1 MKKFNLKKC
10 GKSNKGITLIALII
24 TIIVLLILAGIT
36 INALTGSDS
45 APAKANEAEQK
56 NDIGTAKDQI
66 GITAVNAKT
75 EAYETAYVGN
85 SVTSTAASTTVGQA
99 VIDEVKAYNG
109 KTQGKASIEVTQA
122 ETNSIKGDATITIT
136 TRDFEVEGT
145 ITIQDGLLTWGEIE
159 ENVPGIKITGV
170 PTSLDKGKYVDLG
183 IKRRDVTGDVTW
195 TSGTTSVATVDSNTG
210 RVTGV
215 AAGTSIITANVAGT
229 TYTAQCT
236 ITVVLPEQ
244 VIGQYVDLGTNIL
257 GNGTTKDWRI
267 LSKKSSGTWVI
278 LADYMPNNYK
288 PSGEANS
295 TIGTIGLQTS
305 GTYNVYSS
313 TNRNTLLAG
322 LNYDGN
328 QTSAATW
335 KKLIPSETLRNK
347 ADVRGAVTGDI
358 LMASYNEKY
367 ETNLD
372 YTSGSSARFY
382 KDRSDSSKGYDDL
395 YVPHNEVYNN
405 ECYGYWLASPHAS
418 NTNNVWFVY
427 CVGFPDNG
435 YYYGTSRGVR
445 PAVYLGSN
453 VTLTKTGTGENT
465 VWTAQ

>member
-1 MKKFNLKKC
+1 M
-10 GKSNKGITLIALII
+10 
-24 TIIVLLILAGIT
+24 
-36 INALTGSDS
+36 
-45 APAKANEAEQK
+45 
-56 NDIGTAKDQI
+56 
-66 GITAVNAKT
+66 
-75 EAYETAYVGN
+75 
-85 SVTSTAASTTVGQA
+85 
-99 VIDEVKAYNG
+99 
-109 KTQGKASIEVTQA
+109 
-122 ETNSIKGDATITIT
+122 
-136 TRDFEVEGT
+136 
-145 ITIQDGLLTWGEIE
+145 TWGEIE
-159 ENVPGIKITGV
+159 ELKPGIKITGV

-215 AAGTSIITANVAGT
+215 AAGTSIITASVAGT

-236 ITVVLPEQ
+236 ITVVIPEQ

-267 LSKKSSGTWVI
+267 LSKNSSGTWVI

-313 TNRNTLLAG
+313 TNRDTLLAG

-335 KKLIPSETLRNK
+335 KKIIPSETLRNK
-347 ADVRGAVTGDI
+347 ADVRGTVTGDI

-367 ETNLD
+367 GTNLN
-372 YTSGSSARFY
+372 YTSGSSTRFY

-395 YVPHNEVYNN
+395 YVPHTESSGYNG
-405 ECYGYWLASPHAS
+405 CYGYWLASPHAS
-418 NTNNVWFVY
+418 DANYVWNVY
-427 CVGFPDNG
+427 YDGFPSG
-435 YYYGTSRGVR
+435 YNYNYINFGVR

-453 VTLTKTGTGENT
+453 VTLTKTGTGENA